1 MPNRVRPLEQRHE
14 LYFDLGPATRLV
26 PVDEL
31 RPTEP
36 PASQPRSVERAEA
49 LMRDAAA
56 GRLDR
61 RGPIRVKRVGER
73 EYLILDGNATYGVAV
88 RHSWRTLPV
97 VIEDES

>member
-1 MPNRVRPLEQRHE
+1 
-14 LYFDLGPATRLV
+14 
-26 PVDEL
+26 
-31 RPTEP
+31 
-36 PASQPRSVERAEA
+36 
-49 LMRDAAA
+49 MRDAAA